1 MLKRKSDKKKKRK
14 RLRKPLRR
22 QSVKLKRREQERPPK
37 MPRGEKRSLREGPEK
52 RKKKLSVRF
61 ARERQG
67 RSKSVSGEKRK
78 KPNADVQRIKRKKLR
93 TPKSA
98 LQTVRAPLTR

>member
-1 MLKRKSDKKKKRK
+1 MKRKSDKKKKRE

-22 QSVKLKRREQERPPK
+22 QSVKLKRKEQEKPRK

-52 RKKKLSVRF
+52 RKKKLSARF
-61 ARERQG
+61 ARERLG
-67 RSKSVSGEKRK
+67 MSKSVSGEKRK
-78 KPNADVQRIKRKKLR
+78 KPNADVQRIKREKLR

-98 LQTVRAPLTR
+98 LRTARAPLTR